1 MAKTA
6 IDKVRTALVTKGEA
20 LTSKQISTRFGVAN
34 PRDVIYRLRNEGV
47 KVTLKTFTAKN
58 GKTTQKYMV
67 A

>member
-1 MAKTA
+1 MAKSA
-6 IDKVRTALVTKGEA
+6 FEKVRTALVDKGES

-34 PRDVIYRLRNEGV
+34 PRDIIYRLRNDGV

-58 GKTTQKYMV
+58 GKTTQKYTV